1 MLMSV
6 SRLLIVSS
14 LSLLFALFVTHIPR
28 IFVLETVKALSV
40 LGKGD
45 SRSIFFCGE
54 SEGQTPSEYT
64 MVSVRVNMSCI
75 FFLPM
80 KAQIVSLR
88 HHAHWLGASDKV
100 RKCVLF

>member
-1 MLMSV
+1 MFWE
-6 SRLLIVSS
+6 R
-14 LSLLFALFVTHIPR
+14 
-28 IFVLETVKALSV
+28 ETQGA
-40 LGKGD
+40 
-45 SRSIFFCGE
+45 FFSGE

-64 MVSVRVNMSCI
+64 MVSVRVKYVLYF

-100 RKCVLF
+100 RKCVCFEKSLLSHNLYS

>member
-14 LSLLFALFVTHIPR
+14 LSLLFALLVTHIPR

-45 SRSIFFCGE
+45 SRSIFLVVK
-54 SEGQTPSEYT
+54 SKGQTPSEYT
-64 MVSVRVNMSCI
+64 KVSVCVNKFCI
-75 FFLPM
+75 FFPADESTDRLTT
-80 KAQIVSLR
+80 
-88 HHAHWLGASDKV
+88 AS
-100 RKCVLF
+100 RALARCE